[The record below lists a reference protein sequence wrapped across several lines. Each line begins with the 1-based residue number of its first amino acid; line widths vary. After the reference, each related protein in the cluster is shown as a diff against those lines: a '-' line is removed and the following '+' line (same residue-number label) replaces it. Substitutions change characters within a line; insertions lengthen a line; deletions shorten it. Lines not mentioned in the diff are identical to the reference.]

1 MVVSAGHDPCLI
13 RTMQEAAKTLSR
25 LSALHSP
32 SLSPLLPEIMKLD
45 SQDGAREQQ
54 AVRVLGGSLAVNN
67 KGGLALPGP
76 VTKSNTPESQGNADF
91 YDHYAHNNAMQ
102 AVLLACCL

>member
-1 MVVSAGHDPCLI
+1 MVVSAGHDPCLT

-32 SLSPLLPEIMKLD
+32 SLSPLLPEVVKLD
-45 SQDGAREQQ
+45 SQEGAREQQ

-76 VTKSNTPESQGNADF
+76 VTQ
-91 YDHYAHNNAMQ
+91 AMNQ
-102 AVLLACCL
+102 KVRTAQSPLCPQ